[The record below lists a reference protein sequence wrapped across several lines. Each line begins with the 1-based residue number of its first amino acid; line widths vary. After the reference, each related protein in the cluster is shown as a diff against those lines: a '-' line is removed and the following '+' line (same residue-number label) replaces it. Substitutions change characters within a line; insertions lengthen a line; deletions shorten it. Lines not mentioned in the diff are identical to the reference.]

1 MKFCTHCGKQVL
13 DDAII
18 CPGCGCSVQYDN
30 KTKTTSAQ
38 PTATPVYSAPVNDT
52 YSPLSIAGFVCSF
65 FTTIVGLILSIVAY
79 NEAKRTGSQKSK
91 SMSTAGIVISSIAL
105 GLAVFGVL
113 IWVILIIAAISSGAG
128 GYY

>member
-18 CPGCGCSVQYDN
+18 CPACGCSVQYDG
-30 KTKTTSAQ
+30 KSKTTSGQ
-38 PTATPVYSAPVNDT
+38 PTVTPVYSAPVNDT
-52 YSPLSIAGFVCSF
+52 YSALSIAGFVCSF
-65 FTTIVGLILSIVAY
+65 FTTIVGLVLSIVAF

-91 SMSTAGIVISSIAL
+91 SMSTAGIIISAIEL
-105 GLAVFGVL
+105 GLVVFAIL
-113 IWVILIIAAISSGAG
+113 IWVVLIIAAVSSGAG